1 VAPLQGCIDK
11 GVPVLE
17 VDVDGGRG
25 DADLPGHGAQG
36 QRLIVGELVQQP
48 ESGCHDLVPQA
59 FALAARVTAARAR
72 LANAP
77 GLPGNGLSADD
88 LRELLRFISYDSG
101 YPAALAA
108 LARLTEIE
116 PEQGLT
122 GPTGHSHDVNADGSG
137 SPIPASAR
145 KAVRNLDAPFADYMD
160 LQSRM
165 RAGMELLSVRERA
178 FATMTVDVLFQTLD
192 ESFRI
197 HVTRALSAGATPD
210 EALAVVRFSARFGMT
225 KAWRALR
232 VLNAL
237 FTETGTV
244 FA

>member
-1 VAPLQGCIDK
+1 MRFPSDSQLKALDPVFAEMSAATDRLLWDELPELSTREKILLSLVA
-11 GVPVLE
+11 
-17 VDVDGGRG
+17 DVCEQT
-25 DADLPGHGAQG
+25 L
-36 QRLIVGELVQQP
+36 
-48 ESGCHDLVPQA
+48 
-59 FALAARVTAARAR
+59 
-72 LANAP
+72 
-77 GLPGNGLSADD
+77 GLPFETHVAMAREHGLSADE
-88 LRELLRFISYDSG
+88 LRELLRFIAYDSG

-116 PEQGLT
+116 QQMGLT
-122 GPTGHSHDVNADGSG
+122 GPTGHGHEVNADGLE
-137 SPIPASAR
+137 SPIPLPTR
-145 KAVRNLDAPFADYMD
+145 KAVRNLDAPFAEYMD

-165 RAGMELLSVRERA
+165 RAGMSLLSVRERA
-178 FATMTVDVLFQTLD
+178 FATMTVDVLYQTLE

-210 EALAVVRFSARFGMT
+210 EARAVVRFSARFGMT

-232 VLNAL
+232 VLEAL